1 MAQIRIKKEYRGLTR
16 QVLLDKVYDLGY
28 NFCQNSHS
36 CSQSTVAALHEILG
50 FDDIVVRLAT
60 SQCAGSAMQF
70 LGTCGTLAGGSIVFD
85 YFYGR
90 PVEKMSY
97 REFIQS
103 NVDVLDNALE
113 APRLLAD
120 RLVDKYGTI
129 ICLHIHRRLFG
140 RPYPHFT
147 PEDILKN
154 REVNIRL
161 APNNCWGVV
170 GDAARWVMEI
180 LLDKGVVELE

>member
-1 MAQIRIKKEYRGLTR
+1 MAKIRVKKEYQGLSR
-16 QVLLDKVYDLGY
+16 QVLLDKVWDLGY
-28 NFCQNSHS
+28 NFCQSSHS
-36 CSQSTVAALHEILG
+36 CSQATVAALHEILG
-50 FDDIVVRLAT
+50 FDDIVVKLAT

-70 LGTCGTLAGGSIVFD
+70 LGTCGTLSGGSIVFD

-90 PVEKMSY
+90 PVEKISY
-97 REFIQS
+97 KEFSQS
-103 NVDVLDNALE
+103 SIDELDKALE
-113 APRLLAD
+113 GPRLLAD
-120 RLVDKYGTI
+120 RLVDKYGTFMCI
-129 ICLHIHRRLFG
+129 YLHRKLFG

-147 PEDILKN
+147 PEDIERS

-180 LLDKGVVELE
+180 LLDKGAVEL